1 MKKIKIKNFKI
12 NKKVMIICIIS
23 ILVIIFSAM
32 NLSTEIVQ
40 NVDNNTEI
48 EPQEEIA
55 EQKEETEVKL
65 YYVDKTSG
73 VITPEIRKIEAKTLI
88 DKPYIKILEML
99 VEGPQ
104 SENLTTEIPKE
115 TKINSA
121 ELTKGVL
128 KIDISDDFLNTK
140 GTNAIYQI
148 VDTMTELNEVE
159 GVKLTF
165 NGKVQENLQSEF
177 IRK

>member
-23 ILVIIFSAM
+23 ILFIIFSAM

-104 SENLTTEIPKE
+104 SENLTTEIPK
-115 TKINSA
+115 K
-121 ELTKGVL
+121 L
-128 KIDISDDFLNTK
+128 K
-140 GTNAIYQI
+140 
-148 VDTMTELNEVE
+148 
-159 GVKLTF
+159 
-165 NGKVQENLQSEF
+165 
-177 IRK
+177 